1 MVLLF
6 NAILIYLLPDNNDK
20 ACPERVCNSNC
31 SQWAT
36 LIITG
41 VAHCQQCTVCYVLL
55 SFNLIKQIDP
65 EKYHTAI

>member
-1 MVLLF
+1 M
-6 NAILIYLLPDNNDK
+6 PSK
-20 ACPERVCNSNC
+20 ACLERVCNSNC

-36 LIITG
+36 LVITG